1 MILQNSQLISIY
13 GIAVDRNWFSKLE
26 VVEDVENGEIKLK
39 ASNNFIRDWVNQNYF
54 HVIENVI
61 SKEQFKS
68 IFLLRY

>member
-39 ASNNFIRDWVNQNYF
+39 APNNFIRDWVNQNYF

-61 SKEQFKS
+61 S
-68 IFLLRY
+68 